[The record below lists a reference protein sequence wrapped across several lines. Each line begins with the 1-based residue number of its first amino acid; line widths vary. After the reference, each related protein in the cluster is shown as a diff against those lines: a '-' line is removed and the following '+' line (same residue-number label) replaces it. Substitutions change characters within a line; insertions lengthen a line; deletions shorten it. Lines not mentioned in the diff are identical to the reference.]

1 MGVAATFDGPLP
13 PTEVARA
20 MQVAAVVAVP
30 STYPEGL
37 GLVALEGMA
46 AGALVVASDIG
57 GLPESVVDGTTGW
70 LVAPGNVG
78 ALAVALEDALTVSR
92 DGSARGTEMVRQAR
106 AAAEEQDVNAIAT
119 RTVSAYTAL
128 LAGLPDS

>member
-1 MGVAATFDGPLP
+1 MREAV
-13 PTEVARA
+13 
-20 MQVAAVVAVP
+20 VVAVP

-70 LVAPGNVG
+70 LVPPGDVPALSAALSE
-78 ALAVALEDALTVSR
+78 ALALSEAA
-92 DGSARGTEMVRQAR
+92 SARRTAMLRDAWEAAQA
-106 AAAEEQDVNAIAT
+106 QDVDAIAA
-119 RTVSAYTAL
+119 RTLDAYESMI
-128 LAGLPDS
+128 GR